1 MSTVVADPL
10 LSTLRISAL
19 TIIMAIAARS
29 DLDTLSVRNSHWVRW
44 SVPVVLILLV
54 EIVSENMGIANLCM
68 VFSLVTVFSF
78 CFSDPPDPRDF
89 RDWNQNQALLSVVY
103 ALGLVGFVY
112 GANVYSDTN
121 FVDLVL
127 GDESKETTLWW
138 SMNGAFLTSAIF
150 YGSWRIGLI
159 QGGADVKALILVTL
173 VFPSWAFVPD
183 QMYPLVE
190 APLFRMPP
198 SMVLFIWA
206 AAAFLVAP
214 PIIFIQNASRGN
226 ISSLS
231 DLKMAWHA
239 TKRRISDLKEAPD
252 SESYQSWIL
261 TEAIEKN
268 GEMSPV
274 DRILP
279 SRRLSNSH
287 DKDKQFELLEELGLD
302 SVWITTKHPFLVYL
316 FLAILPMLLLGDPL
330 SYLIR

>member
-1 MSTVVADPL
+1 MPITVTDPL
-10 LSTLRISAL
+10 LSTLRISIL
-19 TIIMAIAARS
+19 TIFMASAARS
-29 DLDTLSVRNSHWVRW
+29 DFETLSVRDRHWTRW

-54 EIVSENMGIANLCM
+54 EMTSENMGIANFCM
-68 VFSLVTVFSF
+68 VFSLLAVFSF
-78 CFSDPPDPRDF
+78 CFSEPPNPRDF
-89 RDWNQNQALLSVVY
+89 RDWNQNQALLFVVY

-112 GANVYSDTN
+112 GAIVYSDTN
-121 FVDLVL
+121 FIDLVL
-127 GDESKETTLWW
+127 GDESKKTTLWW
-138 SMNGAFLTSAIF
+138 SMNTAFLTSAIF

-173 VFPSWAFVPD
+173 VFPSWSFVPD

-190 APLFRMPP
+190 DPLFRMPP

-214 PIIFIQNASRGN
+214 PIIFIQNAARGN
-226 ISSLS
+226 ITSIS

-239 TKRRISDLKEAPD
+239 TKRRISDVKEAPD

-268 GEMSPV
+268 GQMTVV

-279 SRRLSNSH
+279 SGRLSNTQ
-287 DKDKQFELLEELGLD
+287 DEETQFELLESLGLD

>member
-1 MSTVVADPL
+1 VTDPL
-10 LSTLRISAL
+10 LSTLRISIL
-19 TIIMAIAARS
+19 TIFMASAARS
-29 DLDTLSVRNSHWVRW
+29 DFETLSVRDRHWTRW

-54 EIVSENMGIANLCM
+54 EMTSENMGIANFCM
-68 VFSLVTVFSF
+68 VFSLLAVFSF
-78 CFSDPPDPRDF
+78 CFSEPPNPRDF
-89 RDWNQNQALLSVVY
+89 RDWNQNQALLFVVY

-112 GANVYSDTN
+112 GAIVYSDTN
-121 FVDLVL
+121 FIDLVL
-127 GDESKETTLWW
+127 GDESKKTTLWW
-138 SMNGAFLTSAIF
+138 SMNTAFLTSAIF

-173 VFPSWAFVPD
+173 VFPSWSFVPD

-190 APLFRMPP
+190 DPLFRMPP

-214 PIIFIQNASRGN
+214 PIIFIQNAARGN
-226 ISSLS
+226 ITSIS

-239 TKRRISDLKEAPD
+239 TKRRISDVKEAPD

-268 GEMSPV
+268 GQMTVV

-279 SRRLSNSH
+279 SGRLSNTQ
-287 DKDKQFELLEELGLD
+287 DEETQFELLESLGLD

>member
-1 MSTVVADPL
+1 MPTVVADPL
-10 LSTLRISAL
+10 LSTLRISIL
-19 TIIMAIAARS
+19 TIFMAVAARS
-29 DLDTLSVRNSHWVRW
+29 DFETLSVRDRHWIRW
-44 SVPVVLILLV
+44 SVPVALILLV
-54 EIVSENMGIANLCM
+54 EMASENMGIANLCM
-68 VFSLVTVFSF
+68 VFSLVAVFSF
-78 CFSDPPDPRDF
+78 CFSDLPDPRDI
-89 RDWNQNQALLSVVY
+89 RDWNRNQALLSVVY
-103 ALGLVGFVY
+103 VLGLFGLVY

-173 VFPSWAFVPD
+173 VFPSWSFVPD

-190 APLFRMPP
+190 DPLFRMPP
-198 SMVLFIWA
+198 SMVLFVWA
-206 AAAFLVAP
+206 AAAFLIAP
-214 PIIFIQNASRGN
+214 PIIFIQNATSGN
-226 ISSLS
+226 ISTLS
-231 DLKMAWHA
+231 DLRMAWHA
-239 TKRRISDLKEAPD
+239 TKRRISDIKEAPD
-252 SESYQSWIL
+252 YGSYQSWIL

-268 GEMSPV
+268 GEMSAV

-279 SRRLSNSH
+279 SRRIS
-287 DKDKQFELLEELGLD
+287 DVQDEKEQFDLLEELGLE

>member
-1 MSTVVADPL
+1 MTDPL
-10 LSTLRISAL
+10 LSTLRISVL
-19 TIIMAIAARS
+19 VIFMATAARS
-29 DLDTLSVRNSHWVRW
+29 DFETLSVRDRHWIRW
-44 SVPVVLILLV
+44 AIPVVLILLV
-54 EIVSENMGIANLCM
+54 EMASKDLGMANFCM
-68 VFSLVTVFSF
+68 VFSLVAVLSL

-89 RDWNQNQALLSVVY
+89 RNWNQNHALLSVLY
-103 ALGLVGFVY
+103 SLGLIGFVY
-112 GANVYSDTN
+112 GANVYSDTD
-121 FVDLVL
+121 FIDLVL
-127 GDESKETTLWW
+127 GVESEETTLWW
-138 SMNGAFLTSAIF
+138 SMNGAFLTSAVF

-173 VFPSWAFVPD
+173 VFPSWSFVPD
-183 QMYPLVE
+183 QMYPLAE
-190 APLFRMPP
+190 DPLFRMPP

-214 PIIFIQNASRGN
+214 PIIFIQNAARGN

-231 DLKMAWHA
+231 DVKMAWHA
-239 TKRRISDLKEAPD
+239 TKIRISDIKETSD
-252 SESYQSWIL
+252 SASYQSWIL

-268 GEMSPV
+268 GEMIAI

-279 SRRLSNSH
+279 SRRLSNPQ
-287 DKDKQFELLEELGLD
+287 DEDKQLELLEELGLD

>member
-1 MSTVVADPL
+1 MTDPL
-10 LSTLRISAL
+10 LSTLRISIL
-19 TIIMAIAARS
+19 TIFMASAARS
-29 DLDTLSVRNSHWVRW
+29 DFETLSVRDRHWTRW

-54 EIVSENMGIANLCM
+54 EMTSENMGIANFCM
-68 VFSLVTVFSF
+68 VFSLLAVFSF
-78 CFSDPPDPRDF
+78 CFSEPPNPRDF
-89 RDWNQNQALLSVVY
+89 REWNQNQALLFVVY

-112 GANVYSDTN
+112 GAIVYSDTN
-121 FVDLVL
+121 FIDLVL

-138 SMNGAFLTSAIF
+138 RMNTAFLTSAIF

-173 VFPSWAFVPD
+173 VFPSWSFVPD

-190 APLFRMPP
+190 DPLFRMPP

-214 PIIFIQNASRGN
+214 PIIFIQNAARGN
-226 ISSLS
+226 ITSIS

-268 GEMSPV
+268 GQMTVV

-279 SRRLSNSH
+279 SRRLSNTQ
-287 DKDKQFELLEELGLD
+287 DEDTQFELLESLGLD

>member
-1 MSTVVADPL
+1 MADPL
-10 LSTLRISAL
+10 LSTLRISIL
-19 TIIMAIAARS
+19 TIFMAVAARS
-29 DLDTLSVRNSHWVRW
+29 DFDTLSVRDRHWIRW
-44 SVPVVLILLV
+44 SAPVVLILLV
-54 EIVSENMGIANLCM
+54 EMASENMGLANFCM
-68 VFSLVTVFSF
+68 IFSLVAVFSF

-89 RDWNQNQALLSVVY
+89 RDWNQNQAFLSVVY
-103 ALGLVGFVY
+103 ALGLVGFLY
-112 GANVYSDTN
+112 GADAYSDTN

-159 QGGADVKALILVTL
+159 QGGADVKALILITL
-173 VFPSWAFVPD
+173 VFPSWSFVPD

-190 APLFRMPP
+190 DPLFRMPP
-198 SMVLFIWA
+198 SMVLFMWA

-214 PIIFIQNASRGN
+214 PIIFIQNAARGN
-226 ISSLS
+226 ISSPS

-239 TKRRISDLKEAPD
+239 TKRRISDIKETSD
-252 SESYQSWIL
+252 STSYQSWIL

-268 GEMSPV
+268 GEMSAV

-279 SRRLSNSH
+279 SRRLSNAQ
-287 DKDKQFELLEELGLD
+287 DDEKQLELLEELGLE

>member
-1 MSTVVADPL
+1 MTDPL
-10 LSTLRISAL
+10 LSTLRISIL
-19 TIIMAIAARS
+19 TIFMASAARS
-29 DLDTLSVRNSHWVRW
+29 DFETLSVRDRHWTRW

-54 EIVSENMGIANLCM
+54 EMTSENMGIANFCM
-68 VFSLVTVFSF
+68 VFSLLAVFSF
-78 CFSDPPDPRDF
+78 CFSEPPNPRDF
-89 RDWNQNQALLSVVY
+89 RDWNQNQALLFVVY

-112 GANVYSDTN
+112 GAIVYSDTN
-121 FVDLVL
+121 FIDLVL
-127 GDESKETTLWW
+127 GDESKEITLWW
-138 SMNGAFLTSAIF
+138 SMNAAFLTSAIF

-173 VFPSWAFVPD
+173 VFPSWSFVPD

-190 APLFRMPP
+190 DPLFRMPP

-214 PIIFIQNASRGN
+214 PIIFIQNAARGN
-226 ISSLS
+226 ITSIS

-239 TKRRISDLKEAPD
+239 TKRRISDVKEAPD

-268 GEMSPV
+268 GQMTVV

-279 SRRLSNSH
+279 SGRLSNTQ
-287 DKDKQFELLEELGLD
+287 DEETQFELLESLGLD

>member
-1 MSTVVADPL
+1 MPITVTDPL
-10 LSTLRISAL
+10 LSTLRISIL
-19 TIIMAIAARS
+19 TIFMASAARS
-29 DLDTLSVRNSHWVRW
+29 DFETLSVRDRHWTRW

-54 EIVSENMGIANLCM
+54 EMTSENMGIANFCM
-68 VFSLVTVFSF
+68 VFSLLAVFSF
-78 CFSDPPDPRDF
+78 CFSEPPNPRDF
-89 RDWNQNQALLSVVY
+89 RDWNQNQALLFVVY

-112 GANVYSDTN
+112 GAIVYSDTN
-121 FVDLVL
+121 FIDLVL

-138 SMNGAFLTSAIF
+138 SMNTAFLTSAIF

-173 VFPSWAFVPD
+173 VFPSWSFVPD

-190 APLFRMPP
+190 DPLFRMPP

-214 PIIFIQNASRGN
+214 PIIFIQNAARGN
-226 ISSLS
+226 ITSIS

-268 GEMSPV
+268 GQITAV

-279 SRRLSNSH
+279 SRRLSNTQ
-287 DKDKQFELLEELGLD
+287 DEEMQFELLEGLGLD

>member
-1 MSTVVADPL
+1 MTDPL
-10 LSTLRISAL
+10 LSTLRISIL
-19 TIIMAIAARS
+19 TIFMAAAARS
-29 DLDTLSVRNSHWVRW
+29 DFETLSVRDRHWIRW

-54 EIVSENMGIANLCM
+54 EMTSENMGIANFCM
-68 VFSLVTVFSF
+68 VFSLLAVFSF
-78 CFSDPPDPRDF
+78 CFSEPPDPRDF
-89 RDWNQNQALLSVVY
+89 RDWNQSQALLFVVY

-112 GANVYSDTN
+112 GAIAYSDTN
-121 FVDLVL
+121 FIDLVL

-138 SMNGAFLTSAIF
+138 SMNAAFLTSTIF

-173 VFPSWAFVPD
+173 VFPSWSFVPD

-190 APLFRMPP
+190 DPLFRMPP

-214 PIIFIQNASRGN
+214 PIIFIQNAVRGN

-252 SESYQSWIL
+252 SISHQSWIL

-268 GEMSPV
+268 GELTVV

-279 SRRLSNSH
+279 SRRLSNAE
-287 DKDKQFELLEELGLD
+287 DKDTQFELLEDLGLA

-330 SYLIR
+330 SYVIR

>member
-1 MSTVVADPL
+1 MTDPL
-10 LSTLRISAL
+10 LSTLRISIL
-19 TIIMAIAARS
+19 TIFMASAARS
-29 DLDTLSVRNSHWVRW
+29 DFETLSVRDRHWTRW

-54 EIVSENMGIANLCM
+54 EMTSENMGIANFCM
-68 VFSLVTVFSF
+68 VFSLLAVFSF
-78 CFSDPPDPRDF
+78 CFSKPPNPRDF
-89 RDWNQNQALLSVVY
+89 RDWNQNQALLFVVY

-112 GANVYSDTN
+112 GAIVYSDTN
-121 FVDLVL
+121 FIDLVL
-127 GDESKETTLWW
+127 GDESKKTTLWW
-138 SMNGAFLTSAIF
+138 SMNTAFLTSAIF

-173 VFPSWAFVPD
+173 VFPSWSFVPD

-190 APLFRMPP
+190 DPLFRMPP

-214 PIIFIQNASRGN
+214 PIIFIQNAARGN
-226 ISSLS
+226 ITSIS

-239 TKRRISDLKEAPD
+239 TKRRISDVKEAPD

-268 GEMSPV
+268 GQMTVV

-279 SRRLSNSH
+279 SGRLSNTQ
-287 DKDKQFELLEELGLD
+287 DEETQFELLESLGLD

>member
-1 MSTVVADPL
+1 
-10 LSTLRISAL
+10 
-19 TIIMAIAARS
+19 MASAARS
-29 DLDTLSVRNSHWVRW
+29 DFETLSVRDRHWTRW

-54 EIVSENMGIANLCM
+54 EMTSENMGIANFCM
-68 VFSLVTVFSF
+68 VFSLLAVFSF
-78 CFSDPPDPRDF
+78 CFSEPPNPRDF
-89 RDWNQNQALLSVVY
+89 RDWNQNQALLFVVY

-112 GANVYSDTN
+112 GAIVYSDTN
-121 FVDLVL
+121 FIDLVL
-127 GDESKETTLWW
+127 GDESKKTTLWW
-138 SMNGAFLTSAIF
+138 SMNTAFLTSAIF

-173 VFPSWAFVPD
+173 VFPSWSFVPD

-190 APLFRMPP
+190 DPLFRMPP

-214 PIIFIQNASRGN
+214 PIIFIQNAARGN
-226 ISSLS
+226 ITSIS

-239 TKRRISDLKEAPD
+239 TKRRISDVKEAPD

-268 GEMSPV
+268 GQMTVV

-279 SRRLSNSH
+279 SGRLSNTQ
-287 DKDKQFELLEELGLD
+287 DEETQFELLESLGLD

>member
-1 MSTVVADPL
+1 MTDPL
-10 LSTLRISAL
+10 LSTLRISIL
-19 TIIMAIAARS
+19 TIFMASAARS
-29 DLDTLSVRNSHWVRW
+29 DFETLSVRDRHWTRW

-54 EIVSENMGIANLCM
+54 EMTSENMGIANFCM
-68 VFSLVTVFSF
+68 VFSLLAVFSI
-78 CFSDPPDPRDF
+78 CFSEPPNPRDF
-89 RDWNQNQALLSVVY
+89 RDWNQNQALLFVVY

-112 GANVYSDTN
+112 GAIVYSDTN
-121 FVDLVL
+121 FIDLVL
-127 GDESKETTLWW
+127 GDESKKTTLWW
-138 SMNGAFLTSAIF
+138 SMNTAFLTSAIF

-173 VFPSWAFVPD
+173 VFPSWSFVPD

-190 APLFRMPP
+190 DPLFRMPP

-214 PIIFIQNASRGN
+214 PIIFIQNAARGN
-226 ISSLS
+226 ITSIS

-261 TEAIEKN
+261 TEAIEKT
-268 GEMSPV
+268 GQMTVV

-279 SRRLSNSH
+279 SRRLSNTQ
-287 DKDKQFELLEELGLD
+287 DEETQFELIESLGLD

>member
-1 MSTVVADPL
+1 MTDPL
-10 LSTLRISAL
+10 LSTLRISIL
-19 TIIMAIAARS
+19 TIFMASAARS
-29 DLDTLSVRNSHWVRW
+29 DFETLSVRDRHWTRW

-54 EIVSENMGIANLCM
+54 EMTSENMGIANFCM
-68 VFSLVTVFSF
+68 VFSLLAVFSF
-78 CFSDPPDPRDF
+78 CFSEPPNPRDF
-89 RDWNQNQALLSVVY
+89 RDWNQNQALLFVVY

-112 GANVYSDTN
+112 GAIVYSDTN
-121 FVDLVL
+121 FIDLVL
-127 GDESKETTLWW
+127 GDESKKTTLWW
-138 SMNGAFLTSAIF
+138 SMNTAFLTSAIF

-173 VFPSWAFVPD
+173 VFPSWSFVPD

-190 APLFRMPP
+190 DPLFRMPP

-214 PIIFIQNASRGN
+214 PIIFIQNAARGN
-226 ISSLS
+226 ITSIS

-239 TKRRISDLKEAPD
+239 TKRRISDVKEAPD

-268 GEMSPV
+268 GQMTVV

-279 SRRLSNSH
+279 SGRLSNTQ
-287 DKDKQFELLEELGLD
+287 DEETQFELLESLGLD

>member
-1 MSTVVADPL
+1 VADPL
-10 LSTLRISAL
+10 LSTLRISIL
-19 TIIMAIAARS
+19 TIFMAVAARS
-29 DLDTLSVRNSHWVRW
+29 DFDTLSVRDRHWIRW
-44 SVPVVLILLV
+44 SAPVVLILLV
-54 EIVSENMGIANLCM
+54 EMASENMGLANFCM
-68 VFSLVTVFSF
+68 IFSLVAVFSF

-89 RDWNQNQALLSVVY
+89 RDWNQNQAFLSVVY
-103 ALGLVGFVY
+103 ALGLVGFLY
-112 GANVYSDTN
+112 GADAYSDTN

-159 QGGADVKALILVTL
+159 QGGADVKALILITL
-173 VFPSWAFVPD
+173 VFPSWSFVPD

-190 APLFRMPP
+190 DPLFRMPP
-198 SMVLFIWA
+198 SMVLFMWA

-214 PIIFIQNASRGN
+214 PIIFIQNAARGN
-226 ISSLS
+226 ISSPS

-239 TKRRISDLKEAPD
+239 TKRRISDIKETSD
-252 SESYQSWIL
+252 STSYQSWIL

-268 GEMSPV
+268 GEMSAV

-279 SRRLSNSH
+279 SRRLSNAQ
-287 DKDKQFELLEELGLD
+287 DDEKQLELLEELGLE

>member
-1 MSTVVADPL
+1 M
-10 LSTLRISAL
+10 
-19 TIIMAIAARS
+19 
-29 DLDTLSVRNSHWVRW
+29 
-44 SVPVVLILLV
+44 
-54 EIVSENMGIANLCM
+54 
-68 VFSLVTVFSF
+68 
-78 CFSDPPDPRDF
+78 
-89 RDWNQNQALLSVVY
+89 
-103 ALGLVGFVY
+103 
-112 GANVYSDTN
+112 
-121 FVDLVL
+121 
-127 GDESKETTLWW
+127 
-138 SMNGAFLTSAIF
+138 
-150 YGSWRIGLI
+150 
-159 QGGADVKALILVTL
+159 

-190 APLFRMPP
+190 DPLFRMPP

-214 PIIFIQNASRGN
+214 PIIFIQNIAKGN

-239 TKRRISDLKEAPD
+239 TKRRISNLKEAPD

-268 GEMSPV
+268 GEMSAV

-279 SRRLSNSH
+279 SRRLS
-287 DKDKQFELLEELGLD
+287 DVQDQDKQFELLEELGLD

>member
-1 MSTVVADPL
+1 MTDPL
-10 LSTLRISAL
+10 LSTLRISTL

-54 EIVSENMGIANLCM
+54 EIVSEDMGIANLCM

-190 APLFRMPP
+190 DPLFRMPP

-206 AAAFLVAP
+206 AAAFLIAP
-214 PIIFIQNASRGN
+214 PIIFIQNTARGN

-239 TKRRISDLKEAPD
+239 TKRRISDLKKAPD

-268 GEMSPV
+268 GEMNPV
-274 DRILP
+274 DRIFP
-279 SRRLSNSH
+279 SRRLSNAH
-287 DKDKQFELLEELGLD
+287 DRDKQFELLEELGLD
-302 SVWITTKHPFLVYL
+302 SVWITTKPPFLVDL
-316 FLAILPMLLLGDPL
+316 FLAILPMLLL
-330 SYLIR
+330 

>member
-1 MSTVVADPL
+1 
-10 LSTLRISAL
+10 
-19 TIIMAIAARS
+19 
-29 DLDTLSVRNSHWVRW
+29 
-44 SVPVVLILLV
+44 
-54 EIVSENMGIANLCM
+54 M

-190 APLFRMPP
+190 DPLFRMPP

-206 AAAFLVAP
+206 AAAFLIAP
-214 PIIFIQNASRGN
+214 PIIFIQNTARGN

-268 GEMSPV
+268 GEMNPV
-274 DRILP
+274 DRIFP
-279 SRRLSNSH
+279 SRRLSNAH
-287 DKDKQFELLEELGLD
+287 DRDKQFELLEELGLD

>member
-1 MSTVVADPL
+1 
-10 LSTLRISAL
+10 
-19 TIIMAIAARS
+19 MAVAARS
-29 DLDTLSVRNSHWVRW
+29 DFDTLSVRDRHWIRW
-44 SVPVVLILLV
+44 SAPVVLILLA
-54 EIVSENMGIANLCM
+54 EMTSENMGLANFCM
-68 VFSLVTVFSF
+68 VFSLVAASLSASLIPGSTRLQRLESKPG
-78 CFSDPPDPRDF
+78 S
-89 RDWNQNQALLSVVY
+89 LSVVY
-103 ALGLVGFVY
+103 ALGLVGFLY
-112 GANVYSDTN
+112 GANAYSDTN

-190 APLFRMPP
+190 DPLFRMPP

-214 PIIFIQNASRGN
+214 PIIFIQNAVRGN

-252 SESYQSWIL
+252 SISHQSWIL

-268 GEMSPV
+268 GELTVV

-279 SRRLSNSH
+279 SRRFQMTKTRQAVRSSGGIRIG
-287 DKDKQFELLEELGLD
+287 QCLD
-302 SVWITTKHPFLVYL
+302 NH
-316 FLAILPMLLLGDPL
+316 
-330 SYLIR
+330 

>member
-1 MSTVVADPL
+1 LPITVTDPL
-10 LSTLRISAL
+10 LSTLRISIL
-19 TIIMAIAARS
+19 TIFMASAARS
-29 DLDTLSVRNSHWVRW
+29 DFETLSVRDRHWTRW

-54 EIVSENMGIANLCM
+54 EMTSENMGIANFCM
-68 VFSLVTVFSF
+68 VFSLLAVFSF
-78 CFSDPPDPRDF
+78 CFSEPPNPRDF
-89 RDWNQNQALLSVVY
+89 RDWNQNQALLFVVY

-112 GANVYSDTN
+112 GAIVYSDTN
-121 FVDLVL
+121 FIDLVL

-138 SMNGAFLTSAIF
+138 RMNTAFLTSAIF

-173 VFPSWAFVPD
+173 VFPSWSFVPD

-190 APLFRMPP
+190 DPLFRMPP

-214 PIIFIQNASRGN
+214 PIIFIQNAARGN
-226 ISSLS
+226 ITSIS

-268 GEMSPV
+268 GQMTVV

-279 SRRLSNSH
+279 SRRLSNTQ
-287 DKDKQFELLEELGLD
+287 DEDTQFELLESLGLD

>member
-1 MSTVVADPL
+1 MTDPL
-10 LSTLRISAL
+10 LSTLRISIL
-19 TIIMAIAARS
+19 TIFMASAARS
-29 DLDTLSVRNSHWVRW
+29 DFETLSVRDRHWTRW

-54 EIVSENMGIANLCM
+54 EMTSENMGIANFCM
-68 VFSLVTVFSF
+68 VFSLLAVFSF
-78 CFSDPPDPRDF
+78 CFSKPPNPRDF
-89 RDWNQNQALLSVVY
+89 RDWNQNQALLFVVY

-112 GANVYSDTN
+112 GAIVYSDTN
-121 FVDLVL
+121 FIDLVL
-127 GDESKETTLWW
+127 GDESRKTTLWW
-138 SMNGAFLTSAIF
+138 SMNTAFLTSAIF

-173 VFPSWAFVPD
+173 VFPSWSFVPD

-190 APLFRMPP
+190 DPLFRMPP

-214 PIIFIQNASRGN
+214 PIIFIQNAARGN
-226 ISSLS
+226 ITSIS

-239 TKRRISDLKEAPD
+239 TKRRISDVKEAPD

-268 GEMSPV
+268 GQMTVV

-279 SRRLSNSH
+279 SGRLSNTQ
-287 DKDKQFELLEELGLD
+287 DEETQFELLESLGLD

>member
-1 MSTVVADPL
+1 
-10 LSTLRISAL
+10 
-19 TIIMAIAARS
+19 MASAARS
-29 DLDTLSVRNSHWVRW
+29 DFETLSVRDRHWTRW

-54 EIVSENMGIANLCM
+54 EMTSENMGIANFCM
-68 VFSLVTVFSF
+68 VFSLLAVFSF
-78 CFSDPPDPRDF
+78 CFSEPPNPRDF
-89 RDWNQNQALLSVVY
+89 RDWNQNQALLFVVY

-112 GANVYSDTN
+112 GAIVYSDTN
-121 FVDLVL
+121 FIDLVL

-138 SMNGAFLTSAIF
+138 RMNTAFLTSAIF

-173 VFPSWAFVPD
+173 VFPSWSFVPD

-190 APLFRMPP
+190 DPLFRMPP

-214 PIIFIQNASRGN
+214 PIIFIQNAARGN
-226 ISSLS
+226 ITSIS

-268 GEMSPV
+268 GQMTVV

-279 SRRLSNSH
+279 SRRLSNTQ
-287 DKDKQFELLEELGLD
+287 DEDTQFELLESLGLD

>member
-1 MSTVVADPL
+1 VTDPL
-10 LSTLRISAL
+10 LSTLRISIL
-19 TIIMAIAARS
+19 TIFMASAARS
-29 DLDTLSVRNSHWVRW
+29 DFETLSVRDRHWTRW

-54 EIVSENMGIANLCM
+54 EMTSENMGIANFCM
-68 VFSLVTVFSF
+68 VFSLLAVFSF
-78 CFSDPPDPRDF
+78 CFSKPPNPRDF
-89 RDWNQNQALLSVVY
+89 RDWNQNQALLFVVY

-112 GANVYSDTN
+112 GAIVYSDTN
-121 FVDLVL
+121 FIDLVL
-127 GDESKETTLWW
+127 GDESKKTTLWW
-138 SMNGAFLTSAIF
+138 SMNTAFLTSAIF

-173 VFPSWAFVPD
+173 VFPSWSFVPD

-190 APLFRMPP
+190 DPLFRMPP

-214 PIIFIQNASRGN
+214 PIIFIQNAARGN
-226 ISSLS
+226 ITSIS

-239 TKRRISDLKEAPD
+239 TKRRISDVKEAPD

-268 GEMSPV
+268 GQMTVV

-279 SRRLSNSH
+279 SGRLSNTQ
-287 DKDKQFELLEELGLD
+287 DEETQFELLESLGLD

>member
-1 MSTVVADPL
+1 MADPL
-10 LSTLRISAL
+10 LSTLRISIL
-19 TIIMAIAARS
+19 VIFMAAAARS
-29 DLDTLSVRNSHWVRW
+29 DFETLSVRDRHWIRW
-44 SVPVVLILLV
+44 AVPVVLILLV
-54 EIVSENMGIANLCM
+54 EMASENMGMANFCM
-68 VFSLVTVFSF
+68 VFSLVAVFSF
-78 CFSDPPDPRDF
+78 CFSEPPDPRDF

-103 ALGLVGFVY
+103 SLGLVGFVY
-112 GANVYSDTN
+112 GANVYSDTD
-121 FVDLVL
+121 FIDLVL
-127 GDESKETTLWW
+127 GDESEETTLWW

-173 VFPSWAFVPD
+173 VFPSWSFVPD

-190 APLFRMPP
+190 DPLFRMPP

-214 PIIFIQNASRGN
+214 PIIFIQNAARGN
-226 ISSLS
+226 ISSIS

-239 TKRRISDLKEAPD
+239 TKGRISDLKESRD

-268 GEMSPV
+268 GEMSVV

-279 SRRLSNSH
+279 SRRLSNAQ
-287 DKDKQFELLEELGLD
+287 DEEKQFDLLEELGLD

>member
-1 MSTVVADPL
+1 MADPL
-10 LSTLRISAL
+10 LSTLRISIL
-19 TIIMAIAARS
+19 TIFMAVAARS
-29 DLDTLSVRNSHWVRW
+29 DFDTLSVRDRHWIRW
-44 SVPVVLILLV
+44 SAPVVLILLV
-54 EIVSENMGIANLCM
+54 EMTSENMGLANLCM
-68 VFSLVTVFSF
+68 VFSLVAAFSF

-89 RDWNQNQALLSVVY
+89 RDWNQNQALLLVVY
-103 ALGLVGFVY
+103 ALGLVGFLY
-112 GANVYSDTN
+112 GADAYSDTN

-173 VFPSWAFVPD
+173 VFPSWSFVPD

-190 APLFRMPP
+190 DPLFRMPP

-214 PIIFIQNASRGN
+214 PIIFIQNAARGN

-239 TKRRISDLKEAPD
+239 TKIRISDIKETSD
-252 SESYQSWIL
+252 SASYQSWIL

-268 GEMSPV
+268 GEMCAV

-279 SRRLSNSH
+279 SRRSSNAQ
-287 DKDKQFELLEELGLD
+287 DEDGQFELLEELGLD

-330 SYLIR
+330 PFLIR

>member
-1 MSTVVADPL
+1 
-10 LSTLRISAL
+10 
-19 TIIMAIAARS
+19 MAVAARS
-29 DLDTLSVRNSHWVRW
+29 DFDTLSVRDRHWIRW
-44 SVPVVLILLV
+44 SAPVVLILLV
-54 EIVSENMGIANLCM
+54 EMASENMGLANFCM
-68 VFSLVTVFSF
+68 IFSLVAVFSF

-89 RDWNQNQALLSVVY
+89 RDWNQNQAFLSVVY
-103 ALGLVGFVY
+103 ALGLVGFLY
-112 GANVYSDTN
+112 GADAYSDTN

-159 QGGADVKALILVTL
+159 QGGADVKALILITL
-173 VFPSWAFVPD
+173 VFPSWSFVPD

-190 APLFRMPP
+190 DPLFRMPP
-198 SMVLFIWA
+198 SMVLFMWA

-214 PIIFIQNASRGN
+214 PIIFIQNAARGN
-226 ISSLS
+226 ISSPS

-239 TKRRISDLKEAPD
+239 TKRRISDIKETSD
-252 SESYQSWIL
+252 STSYQSWIL

-268 GEMSPV
+268 GEMSAV

-279 SRRLSNSH
+279 SRRLSNAQ
-287 DKDKQFELLEELGLD
+287 DDEKQLELLEELGLE

>member
-1 MSTVVADPL
+1 MTDPL
-10 LSTLRISAL
+10 LSTLRISIL
-19 TIIMAIAARS
+19 TIFMASAARS
-29 DLDTLSVRNSHWVRW
+29 DFETLSVRDRHWTRW

-54 EIVSENMGIANLCM
+54 EMTSENMGIANFCM
-68 VFSLVTVFSF
+68 VFSLLAVFSF
-78 CFSDPPDPRDF
+78 CFSEPPNPRDF
-89 RDWNQNQALLSVVY
+89 RDWNQNQALLFVVY

-112 GANVYSDTN
+112 GAIVYSDTN
-121 FVDLVL
+121 FIDLVL

-138 SMNGAFLTSAIF
+138 RMNTAFLTSAIF

-173 VFPSWAFVPD
+173 VFPSWSFVPD

-190 APLFRMPP
+190 DPLFRMPP

-214 PIIFIQNASRGN
+214 PIIFIQNAARGN
-226 ISSLS
+226 ITSIS

-268 GEMSPV
+268 GQMTVV

-279 SRRLSNSH
+279 SRRLSNTQ
-287 DKDKQFELLEELGLD
+287 DEDTQFELLESLGLD

>member
-1 MSTVVADPL
+1 MTDPL
-10 LSTLRISAL
+10 LSTLRISIL
-19 TIIMAIAARS
+19 TIFMAAAARS
-29 DLDTLSVRNSHWVRW
+29 DFETLSVRDRHWIRW

-54 EIVSENMGIANLCM
+54 EMTSENMGIANFCM
-68 VFSLVTVFSF
+68 VFSLLAVFSF
-78 CFSDPPDPRDF
+78 CFSEPPDPRDF
-89 RDWNQNQALLSVVY
+89 RDWNQSQALIFAVY

-112 GANVYSDTN
+112 GTIAYSDTN
-121 FVDLVL
+121 FIDLVL

-138 SMNGAFLTSAIF
+138 SMNAAFLTSAIF

-173 VFPSWAFVPD
+173 VFPSWSFVPD

-190 APLFRMPP
+190 DPLFRMPP

-214 PIIFIQNASRGN
+214 PIIFIQNAARGN
-226 ISSLS
+226 ITSIS

-268 GEMSPV
+268 GQMTVV

-279 SRRLSNSH
+279 SRRLSNTQ
-287 DKDKQFELLEELGLD
+287 DEETQFELLESLGLD